1 MTMKQLNEHQLAT
14 RDERRARFQ
23 ELIKQLSELSDEER
37 AARLKGLGFLKLST
51 QAPYS
56 PANSL
61 LIAFQANGTHPTIL
75 GGFAEWLKKGR
86 AVRKGEH
93 GYMIWIPIGT
103 RKEEVPAINEHGE
116 LTTMLKDSSQ
126 DVRFFI
132 GTVFDISQ
140 TEEKPSDDRSSQ
152 HDCSSNEKGEEPKWQ
167 Q

>member
-1 MTMKQLNEHQLAT
+1 MNMKQLTEQQLAA
-14 RDERRARFQ
+14 RDERRTHFRA
-23 ELIKQLSELSDEER
+23 LVKQLAELTDEER
-37 AARLKGLGFLKLST
+37 AARLRGFGFIKLST

-61 LIAFQANGTHPTIL
+61 LIAFQSANVARPTIL

-93 GYMIWIPIGT
+93 GYMIWIPMGA
-103 RKEEVPAINEHGE
+103 KKQEVQAVDTSGA
-116 LTTMLKDSSQ
+116 LTTMLQEAS

-140 TEEKPSDDRSSQ
+140 TEEK
-152 HDCSSNEKGEEPKWQ
+152 GE
-167 Q
+167 